1 MTQSGD
7 DKKTNTKM
15 AGHVN
20 LILTLA
26 LWLTMVQCLGV
37 LADSK
42 TEFEKAVQQQ
52 FPNRNCTDQDRGQPG
67 WKCKLQR
74 RRNCVPRNKVCEGS
88 DTLSLCDDNSDETD
102 GCNLFPSELLVKV

>member
-7 DKKTNTKM
+7 DKKAKTKM

-37 LADSK
+37 KAGSK

-52 FPNRNCTDQDRGQPG
+52 FPNRSCLDRDRGNATG

-88 DTLSLCDDNSDETD
+88 SILSLCDDNSDETD
-102 GCNLFPSELLVKV
+102 GCNLFPSELF